1 MSELDV
7 KQFAAAQ
14 ADGAFVVDV
23 REPVE
28 YLAGHVPGA
37 VLVPV
42 AQVPTRIAEL
52 PEGERTYVICAS
64 GNRSRAV
71 RDYLRTAG
79 LDAWTVNGGTNA
91 WVSSGRP
98 VVTGPHAN
106 AAA

>member
-7 KQFAAAQ
+7 NQFAAAQ

-28 YLAGHVPGA
+28 YVAGHVPGA
-37 VLVPV
+37 VLIPMG
-42 AQVPTRIAEL
+42 QVPARLAEL
-52 PEGERTYVICAS
+52 PVGERMYVICAS
-64 GNRSRAV
+64 GNRSRVV

-91 WVSSGRP
+91 WVTAGRG